1 MKKTVSAVGLIRQ
14 AARTRG
20 ITLNNLADDALIASS
35 TFVRRLKQPSS
46 FKVEELRNLFD
57 AMLLDGDE
65 AMNIIA
71 ELFWGGDE

>member
-20 ITLNNLADDALIASS
+20 ITLNNLADDALIARS

-46 FKVEELRNLFD
+46 FKVE
-57 AMLLDGDE
+57 
-65 AMNIIA
+65 
-71 ELFWGGDE
+71 